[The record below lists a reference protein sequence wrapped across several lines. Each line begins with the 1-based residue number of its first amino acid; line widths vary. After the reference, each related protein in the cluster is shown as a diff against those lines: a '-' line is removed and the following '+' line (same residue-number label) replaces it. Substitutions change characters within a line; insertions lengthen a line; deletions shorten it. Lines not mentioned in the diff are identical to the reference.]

1 MPFSLLISI
10 ISIAMKKRISLLIA
24 CIFLVAFYFL
34 PESVN
39 LSHEALC
46 AIGIFLASLTLW
58 IGVSIDWPSLITIL
72 LVGFLPSYGF
82 SKTLSSA
89 FGNSTVAFLLFTFAL
104 VYPLGQTN
112 FVRRTTISFITN
124 KFAAKG
130 PWHFVTLLFMAEVV
144 LGLFISPS
152 VLFVAFIPFLQDIF
166 DVLELKKGSRTANML
181 MLGTAF
187 AISLSSG
194 MTPIGHV
201 WPTLAMGAYA
211 SATGLSI
218 NQFEFMAIGIPCG
231 IILTILMILMFKY
244 LFKPNDINEVDPKKA
259 NVLKGSVPK
268 ADKKEIII
276 LSTMALVVF
285 LWIVPSLLKGVL
297 PKFYEV
303 VNSWTTAMPPILGC
317 IILFLI
323 TIDNKTILNFKEVT
337 SKGIM
342 WGSILMTGAATL
354 IAGVLQNVGVTD
366 FLSKEI
372 SPFANNLSSFGI
384 VLFFVAWVVIQTNFF
399 SNIVTTTVVSTVAI
413 SLLINNSNVNVAVII
428 CLIGFG
434 AAICNMTP
442 AGQSTIN
449 TVAIGSG
456 YTTGKDMFI
465 WGLLFAIMAI
475 VVLST
480 IGYGIGL
487 VII

>member
-1 MPFSLLISI
+1 
-10 ISIAMKKRISLLIA
+10 MKKKISLIIACLLLIA
-24 CIFLVAFYFL
+24 FYFV
-34 PESVN
+34 PESEN

-82 SKTLSSA
+82 SAALSST

-104 VYPLGQTN
+104 VYPLSQTN
-112 FVRRTTISFITN
+112 FVRRTTIAFITN
-124 KFAAKG
+124 KVASKG
-130 PWHFVTLLFMAEVV
+130 PWYFVSFLFIAETV

-152 VLFVAFIPFLQDIF
+152 VLFVAFMPFLEDIYK
-166 DVLELKKGSRTANML
+166 VLGLEKGSRTANML

-187 AISLSSG
+187 CISLSSG

-201 WPTLAMGAYA
+201 WPTLAMGAYQ
-211 SATGLSI
+211 SATGITI

-231 IILTILMILMFKY
+231 FILVALMILMFK
-244 LFKPNDINEVDPKKA
+244 LFFKPEDINEVDPSKA
-259 NVLKGSVPK
+259 SSLKGSVPK
-268 ADKKEIII
+268 ADLKEKVI
-276 LSTMALVVF
+276 LVTMALVVF
-285 LWIVPSLLKGVL
+285 LWIVPSLVKNAL
-297 PKFYEV
+297 PEFYAL

-317 IILFLI
+317 IILFLV
-323 TIDNKTILNFKEVT
+323 TIDSKPIMNFKEVT
-337 SKGIM
+337 TKGIM

-354 IAGVLQNVGVTD
+354 IAGVLQKVGVTD
-366 FLSKEI
+366 FLSTVMAPIATNLTSIEI
-372 SPFANNLSSFGI
+372 VI
-384 VLFFVAWVVIQTNFF
+384 FFVAWVVIQTNFF
-399 SNIVTTTVVSTVAI
+399 SNIVTTTVVSTIAV
-413 SLLINNSNVNVAVII
+413 SLLLTNSNVNLAVIV

-442 AGQSTIN
+442 AGQSTVN

-465 WGLLFAIMAI
+465 WGAIFALLAI
-475 VVLST
+475 VVLSFV
-480 IGYGIGL
+480 GYSIGL
-487 VII
+487 LVL